1 MDNTHIPDE
10 PSDEQDA
17 RYSPGMLTSVVM
29 NHVAGR
35 SSNNVDYEHYLK
47 LYYHSLDEAKA
58 LLREA
63 ILLFDNDSFQ
73 RAFFLGFSA
82 LEEISKS
89 QLAADVFTGFISE
102 SEFKKVWRNHEAKI
116 KRVKWIQLDSQEHRY
131 SQFVDI
137 EVKDFEHA
145 KRLGAMY
152 VDMDFVSGK
161 VSLPRQNICKED
173 AQSIISAVKVGLCRI
188 YEVTVEW
195 GEQIGTKGFMK

>member
-1 MDNTHIPDE
+1 
-10 PSDEQDA
+10 
-17 RYSPGMLTSVVM
+17 MLKAAVI
-29 NHVAGR
+29 NHLAGR
-35 SSNNVDYEHYLK
+35 SDNNVDYEHYLR
-47 LYYHSLDEAKA
+47 LYYHSLEESKA

-63 ILLFDNDSFQ
+63 MLLFENASIE

-102 SEFKKVWRNHEAKI
+102 AEFKKVWRDHQAKI
-116 KRVKWIQLDSQEHRY
+116 NRVKWIQLDSREPRF

-137 EVKDFEHA
+137 DVKDFEYV

-152 VDMDFVSGK
+152 VDMDFVSGT
-161 VSLPRQNICKED
+161 VSLPRQRISTED

-188 YEVTVEW
+188 YEVTEEW